1 MTADGLVEYIRE
13 GQALEEGLKKHL
25 GSYRAKDV
33 EQYVDKLQT
42 QLKNMESVYQERFEE
57 MRTSLLAMTRERD
70 EQTERVKALEKS
82 QKNITGQCEI
92 YLESH
97 GLVTMQK
104 DQYNK
109 FLKMETN
116 HRTEISN
123 ITQKQALIEQENE
136 HLTKEMAK
144 FTQTQKELESKA
156 EELEQIKTKFAAAT
170 KEIEELNR
178 LIQSQSEQFEL
189 HRFQL
194 ENAEDYK
201 QKQSDEFAQ
210 TQSELKSLELQYQ
223 LAQKT
228 IQQLTADRDL
238 KEKQAIKLQE
248 RFETEKNSIISHYKG
263 MSISEQECFE
273 AEKNSIISHYKGIV
287 TSQQE
292 CLQRLQESFNVA
304 MQCMEG
310 MRIID

>member
-1 MTADGLVEYIRE
+1 MTTDGLVEHIRE
-13 GQALEEGLKKHL
+13 GQALEKGLKKHL
-25 GSYRAKDV
+25 GSYRTKDV

-42 QLKNMESVYQERFEE
+42 QLENMELVYQERFEE

-70 EQTERVKALEKS
+70 EQTVRVKALEKN
-82 QKNITGQCEI
+82 QKNMSGQCEA

-97 GLVTMQK
+97 GLITMQK

-109 FLKMETN
+109 FLNMETN

-123 ITQKQALIEQENE
+123 ITLKQASIEQENV
-136 HLTKEMAK
+136 HLTKEMTK
-144 FTQTQKELESKA
+144 FTQTQKELESKT

-170 KEIEELNR
+170 KEIEELNQ
-178 LIQSQSEQFEL
+178 LVQSQSEQCDQ

-194 ENAEDYK
+194 ESAEDYK

-210 TQSELKSLELQYQ
+210 TQGELKSLELQYQ

-228 IQQLTADRDL
+228 IQQLTSDRVL

-248 RFETEKNSIISHYKG
+248 RFEAEKNSIISHYKG
-263 MSISEQECFE
+263 EQECFE
-273 AEKNSIISHYKGIV
+273 AERNSIIIHYKGIV

-292 CLQRLQESFNVA
+292 CLKRLQESFNVA
-304 MQCMEG
+304 MQCMEST
-310 MRIID
+310 RIID